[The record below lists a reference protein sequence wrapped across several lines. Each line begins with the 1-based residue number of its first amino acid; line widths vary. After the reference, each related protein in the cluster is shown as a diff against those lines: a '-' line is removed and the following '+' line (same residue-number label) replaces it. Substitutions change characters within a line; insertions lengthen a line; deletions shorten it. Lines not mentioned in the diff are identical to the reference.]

1 MTTIINSN
9 IQKSTSTTPATTSTT
24 VSSTSG
30 ATPSTSSSLTGNIF
44 QDVLTDVNG
53 VQDSLLGPS
62 YPYWKNIKNPSQLG
76 MSDKGSLSTL
86 AKDINGLINYV
97 ELLVSGNSSASATGK
112 PLGNKFFLQTGGK
125 CIDQN
130 TQNQVD
136 RYIYINNVP
145 TGNIPFISS
154 GMDVNFSDFKGL
166 IPGTMT
172 DLNAINPFGIMQAFM
187 SGATPPCQEITLQTI
202 DVNNISSNETH
213 YVSTVDLQNMDPCIF
228 PNGVNPITNKKCNE
242 AFTNN
247 NDDEDNSISL
257 PDDPIVQIY
266 FATLGI
272 LGIYILYRI
281 MVKK

>member
-1 MTTIINSN
+1 
-9 IQKSTSTTPATTSTT
+9 
-24 VSSTSG
+24 
-30 ATPSTSSSLTGNIF
+30 
-44 QDVLTDVNG
+44 
-53 VQDSLLGPS
+53 
-62 YPYWKNIKNPSQLG
+62 
-76 MSDKGSLSTL
+76 
-86 AKDINGLINYV
+86 
-97 ELLVSGNSSASATGK
+97 
-112 PLGNKFFLQTGGK
+112 
-125 CIDQN
+125 
-130 TQNQVD
+130 
-136 RYIYINNVP
+136 
-145 TGNIPFISS
+145 
-154 GMDVNFSDFKGL
+154 MDVNFSDFKGL